1 MQTNQNHTTRRTFIR
16 GTVAGAA
23 GIAALPSFAA
33 PLGANADVRVAVI
46 GFNGRGAGHISSLL
60 GIKGVRLVALCDVDD
75 KVMAKHVAALA
86 KKNITVKQYKDFREC
101 CADKEIDAIT
111 IATPNHSHTL
121 IAMTGIANGKH
132 VYVEKPVCHNM
143 WEGRK
148 LVEAAAVA
156 EKQGL
161 VVQHGMQRRSSPG
174 WQAAMDW
181 VKAGN
186 IGKVQLSRGI
196 NFKARKSIGKVAAP
210 TQPDANGRIAGEFRD
225 TGGKPQIIDVD
236 YKLWSAPR
244 TVAPMQ
250 REQFHYDWHW
260 QWAYGN
266 GDIGNQGPHQLD
278 VARWALGNP
287 EMLPKRV
294 MSFGGRWGYQ
304 DDGQTANNQLAFYQ
318 WAEGA
323 PLLFDNRGLPMK
335 DMNWT
340 KGLEPVFRINGKT
353 AAPRIGNVIHCEGG
367 FVAEAKAYDK
377 DGNTLTKFDNFD
389 DGADHMKNFIE
400 SVRAG
405 KIINSNLHVAHGY
418 HAAAL
423 AHLGNVSY
431 RLGKQMSNDEIKERL
446 ANDKAGLETF
456 ADFVANLEANKID
469 LGVEKISVGPWLEF
483 DPAGEKFVGEF
494 SEEAN
499 KLAQDEYAAGF
510 ELPKIG

>member
-1 MQTNQNHTTRRTFIR
+1 MQMNQNQTTRRSFIG

-23 GIAALPSFAA
+23 GLAVLPSFSA
-33 PLGANADVRVAVI
+33 PIGANADVRVAVI
-46 GFNGRGAGHISSLL
+46 GFNGRGAGHIGSLL
-60 GIKGVRLVALCDVDD
+60 GIKGVRIVALCDVD
-75 KVMAKHVAALA
+75 KNVMAKHVASLA
-86 KKNITVKQYKDFREC
+86 KKDIKVKEYTDFREC

-132 VYVEKPVCHNM
+132 VYVEKPVSHNM
-143 WEGRK
+143 WEGLK

-161 VVQHGMQRRSSPG
+161 VVQHGMQRRSAPG

-210 TQPDANGRIAGEFRD
+210 VQPTADGRIVGTFRD
-225 TGGKPQIIDVD
+225 TGGKEQLVDLD

-244 TVAPMQ
+244 PVIPVS
-250 REQFHYDWHW
+250 REQMHYDWHW

-287 EMLPKRV
+287 ELPKRV
-294 MSFGGRWGYQ
+294 MSFGGRWGYD
-304 DDGQTANNQLAFYQ
+304 DDGETANNQMAFYQ
-318 WAEGA
+318 WSEGA

-340 KGLEPVFRINGKT
+340 KGYEPVFRINGKT
-353 AAPRIGNVIHCEGG
+353 GAPRIGNVIHCENG
-367 FVAEAKAYDK
+367 FVAEGKAYNNE
-377 DGNTLTKFDNFD
+377 GESIHKFDGFD
-389 DGADHMKNFIE
+389 EGASHMKNFID
-400 SVRAG
+400 SVREG
-405 KIINSNLHVAHGY
+405 KLVNSNLHVSHGY

-423 AHLGNVSY
+423 AQMSNISY
-431 RLGKQMSNDEIKERL
+431 RLGKSLSVAELNERL
-446 ANDKAGLETF
+446 ANDKAGQETL

-469 LGVEKISVGPWLEF
+469 LNAEKISAGPWLEF
-483 DPAGEKFVGEF
+483 DSAAQKFTGEF
-494 SEEAN
+494 AEEAN

>member
-1 MQTNQNHTTRRTFIR
+1 
-16 GTVAGAA
+16 
-23 GIAALPSFAA
+23 
-33 PLGANADVRVAVI
+33 
-46 GFNGRGAGHISSLL
+46 
-60 GIKGVRLVALCDVDD
+60 
-75 KVMAKHVAALA
+75 
-86 KKNITVKQYKDFREC
+86 
-101 CADKEIDAIT
+101 
-111 IATPNHSHTL
+111 
-121 IAMTGIANGKH
+121 
-132 VYVEKPVCHNM
+132 M

-148 LVEAAAVA
+148 LVEAAAAA
-156 EKQGL
+156 EKQDL

-174 WQAAMDW
+174 WQEAIDW

-196 NFKARKSIGKVAAP
+196 NYKARKSIGKVAEP
-210 TQPDANGRIAGEFRD
+210 VKPDANGRIVGTFRD
-225 TGGKPQIIDVD
+225 TGGKPQIVD
-236 YKLWSAPR
+236 LDYTLWSAPR
-244 TVAPMQ
+244 PVVPVQ
-250 REQFHYDWHW
+250 REQMHYDWHW
-260 QWAYGN
+260 QFAYGN

-287 EMLPKRV
+287 DLPKRV

-304 DDGQTANNQLAFYQ
+304 DDGQTANNQMAFYQ

-340 KGLEPVFRINGKT
+340 KGFEPVFRINGKT

-367 FVAEAKAYDK
+367 FVAEAKAYDNEGQAIK
-377 DGNTLTKFDNFD
+377 KFDNFD

-405 KIINSNLHVAHGY
+405 KIINPNLHVSHGFQ
-418 HAAAL
+418 AAAL
-423 AHLGNVSY
+423 AQLSNISY
-431 RLGKQMSNDEIKERL
+431 RLGKQLSTDEIKERL
-446 ANDKAGLETF
+446 ANDKAGQETF

-469 LGVEKISVGPWLEF
+469 LTAEKISAGPWLEF
-483 DPAGEKFVGEF
+483 DPVAEKFTGEF
-494 SEEAN
+494 AAEAN